1 MVEQAATGDR
11 WWLGFGIG
19 GRRTRAGV
27 VSDAGEVRRARMD
40 ETARQ
45 PFDVVWRGL
54 LAYAREA
61 IEAEGRRRHLRDPG
75 AITFRTLVEGV
86 DAGVLGAVARVMQA
100 VGANDAS
107 SASPA

>member
-11 WWLGFGIG
+11 WWLGFDIG
-19 GRRTRAGV
+19 GRRTKAGV

-40 ETARQ
+40 ETAHQ

-61 IEAEGRRRHLRDPG
+61 
-75 AITFRTLVEGV
+75 V
-86 DAGVLGAVARVMQA
+86 DAGVLGAVARVMHA